1 MAVHYASPATHGETR
16 FSEIF
21 VAKIDGDRLRAYLKK
36 IASAVETYSSIDIY
50 SIPLQGRILRVAILG
65 VDTVAAS
72 NHDDPNII
80 RGIIYRSRRLASP
93 FGGPALLRQFYKHV
107 PLTSLIWAIFK
118 MDSSES
124 QPAAGLGI
132 PFSSPATVVGSVR
145 YLGAIH
151 FRAEAFTKD
160 EAAAQQLSSQLNTF
174 LAIFRS
180 AEISA
185 SGQRTDPD
193 IKKTLESLKVTQH
206 SDRAVLTAIVP
217 VELIR
222 KLVAEMPSQVGSK
235 PQ

>member
-1 MAVHYASPATHGETR
+1 
-16 FSEIF
+16 
-21 VAKIDGDRLRAYLKK
+21 
-36 IASAVETYSSIDIY
+36 
-50 SIPLQGRILRVAILG
+50 
-65 VDTVAAS
+65 
-72 NHDDPNII
+72 
-80 RGIIYRSRRLASP
+80 
-93 FGGPALLRQFYKHV
+93 
-107 PLTSLIWAIFK
+107 
-118 MDSSES
+118 
-124 QPAAGLGI
+124 
-132 PFSSPATVVGSVR
+132 
-145 YLGAIH
+145 
-151 FRAEAFTKD
+151 
-160 EAAAQQLSSQLNTF
+160 